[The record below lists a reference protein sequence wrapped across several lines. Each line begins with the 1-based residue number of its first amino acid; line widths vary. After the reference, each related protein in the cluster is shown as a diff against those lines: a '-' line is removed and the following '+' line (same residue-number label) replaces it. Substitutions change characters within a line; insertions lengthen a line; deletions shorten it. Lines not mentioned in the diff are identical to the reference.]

1 MSTNCLY
8 HQNEHFSLSQFLN
21 IWEARQSKDVI
32 AKRQALSIIGMADI
46 EGLVPKAGGLLA
58 IGPQHGED
66 PLDNQPDGV
75 EEEAGDQGE
84 DHLEGYFP
92 RCQGQYNM

>member
-1 MSTNCLY
+1 
-8 HQNEHFSLSQFLN
+8 
-21 IWEARQSKDVI
+21 
-32 AKRQALSIIGMADI
+32 MA
-46 EGLVPKAGGLLA
+46 KAGGLLA

-66 PLDNQPDGV
+66 PLHNQPDGV

-92 RCQGQYNM
+92 RYQGQYNNIVYYYNIIIYYSYVK

>member
-1 MSTNCLY
+1 M
-8 HQNEHFSLSQFLN
+8 
-21 IWEARQSKDVI
+21 
-32 AKRQALSIIGMADI
+32 KRQALSNIGVAHI
-46 EGLVPKAGGLLA
+46 EGMVPKAGGLLA

-75 EEEAGDQGE
+75 EEEPGDQGE

-92 RCQGQYNM
+92 RCQGLYKNGHYTAHRAVVRSVSSY